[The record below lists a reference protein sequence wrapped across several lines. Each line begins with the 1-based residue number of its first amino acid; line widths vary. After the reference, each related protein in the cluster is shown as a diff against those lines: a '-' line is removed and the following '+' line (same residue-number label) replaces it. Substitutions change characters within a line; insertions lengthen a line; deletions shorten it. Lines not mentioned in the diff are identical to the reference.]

1 MVKKHLSKIPPRKQD
16 THKGDF
22 GHVFVLAGSVGM
34 TGAAYL
40 ASQAALLAG
49 SGIVTCGIPKSL
61 NAIME
66 VKLTEAMTLAL
77 SETREGSISLS
88 AEKDVLDFAKKI
100 DVIAMGPGLS
110 RHKETLKLARNLLKK
125 INKPFVLDA
134 DGAIALTGYCDI
146 LKKRSTPTILTPH
159 PGEMSRLVGKDI
171 RAIQKSREKIAS
183 DFAKKYKII
192 LVLKG
197 RQTVVANS
205 RGDIYKNRTG
215 NSGMSTAGVGD
226 VLTGMISSF
235 VGQGIDPY
243 SAAVIGVY
251 LHGRAGDI
259 AANEKGQFSL
269 IASDLLDKLP
279 QAIKEVV

>member
-61 NAIME
+61 NVIME
-66 VKLTEAMTLAL
+66 VKLTEAMTLPL
-77 SETREGSISLS
+77 SETRECSISLS
-88 AEKDVLDFAKKI
+88 AEKDILDFAEKI
-100 DVIAMGPGLS
+100 DVIAIGPGLS
-110 RHKETLKLARNLLKK
+110 RHKETLALTRNLLKK

-146 LKKRSTPTILTPH
+146 LKKRSAPTVLTPH

-171 RAIQKSREKIAS
+171 RVIQKSREKIAS

-197 RQTVVANS
+197 HQTVVANS
-205 RGDIYKNRTG
+205 RGDTYINRTG

-243 SAAVIGVY
+243 SAAAIGVY
-251 LHGRAGDI
+251 LHGTAGDI
-259 AANEKGQFSL
+259 AAKEKGQFSL